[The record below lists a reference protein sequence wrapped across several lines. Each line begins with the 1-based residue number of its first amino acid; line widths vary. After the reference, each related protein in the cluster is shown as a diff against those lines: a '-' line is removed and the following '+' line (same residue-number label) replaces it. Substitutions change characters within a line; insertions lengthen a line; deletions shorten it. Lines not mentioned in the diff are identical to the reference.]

1 MTTMTMAMERINNKT
16 EKLIKE
22 YLILCFDE
30 LNDDQLDDIK
40 NGNYDTK
47 YNFISEIF
55 ENCPIFLQNLS
66 RDYSYSYNN
75 IESNFYEYVKNN
87 YDGFDKDFIYI
98 LQYVV
103 MEFKEEYDTII
114 DIEDYTDFVYIID
127 SYGWLLTFNVF
138 DEILKSY
145 EKPAEKNMLK

>member
-1 MTTMTMAMERINNKT
+1 MNIKGITMERINNKT

-22 YLILCFDE
+22 FLILCFDE
-30 LNDDQLDDIK
+30 LNDDQLDNIK
-40 NGNYDTK
+40 NGDYDTK
-47 YNFISEIF
+47 YNFICEIF
-55 ENCPIFLQNLS
+55 NNCHFICQC
-66 RDYSYSYNN
+66 NN
-75 IESNFYEYVKNN
+75 KYDFYYIESNFYEYVKNN

-103 MEFKEEYDTII
+103 MEYKEEYDTII
-114 DIEDYTDFVYIID
+114 DIEDYTNFEYIID

-145 EKPAEKNMLK
+145 EKENILK